1 MKGKGSLDFG
11 WVIVG
16 VGFITLGLAYG
27 VWYSFSVFFV
37 AVLNEFGW
45 SRSLA
50 AGAFSLFAIVHGVT
64 GPFVGGM
71 VDRFGPRRVILVGS
85 LLLGFG
91 LALCSLTSAWWHY
104 YLFFGI
110 ITATGVGTTG
120 WVPNTTL
127 IQQWF
132 KTNRGLAIG
141 IISSGIGVGIL
152 VCVPSVQHLINGV
165 GWRMA
170 YRIMALCI
178 PVIVAAM
185 ALVFLRRSPQPISP
199 RGTSIPEKEI
209 IATAAEAPPILD
221 EEWTSRSWTV
231 RQALT
236 TKQFRLLCIALPLG
250 PFITQSIL
258 SHQVAFFVDQGV
270 DTLLASYIVGIVGIT
285 SVGAKIL
292 WGTLSDRIG
301 REITYTMGITCAICG
316 MILLIV
322 FSIYPYPALQYSY
335 GILFGMGYAAV
346 AALPAIITADFFEG
360 RGYGG
365 IFGTLMFLMGIGAAS
380 GTWLAGFLYDHLG
393 SYVLVF
399 IIMIACALLACLIIW
414 VVAPRKIRNVP
425 GKRHASPPSV

>member
-1 MKGKGSLDFG
+1 MNYS

-16 VGFITLGLAYG
+16 VSFISVGLAYG

-37 AVLNEFGW
+37 AILDEFGW

-50 AGAFSLFAIVHGVT
+50 AGAFSLFAIIHGTT

-71 VDRFGPRRVILVGS
+71 VDRFGPRRVILFGS
-85 LLLGFG
+85 LLLGVG
-91 LALCSLTSAWWHY
+91 LVLSSLTRIWWHY
-104 YLFFGI
+104 YLFFGL
-110 ITATGVGTTG
+110 ITAAGVGTTG

-132 KTNRGLAIG
+132 KANRGLAIG

-170 YRIMALCI
+170 YRIMGLCI
-178 PVIVAAM
+178 PLIVGTSAV
-185 ALVFLRRSPQPISP
+185 VFLRRSPETTSP
-199 RGTSIPEKEI
+199 RDTAVPEKDI
-209 IATAAEAPPILD
+209 IGTAAEAPPILD
-221 EEWTSRSWTV
+221 EEWTPRAWTV
-231 RQALT
+231 RQALS
-236 TKQFRLLCIALPLG
+236 TKQFRFLCVALPLG

-258 SHQVAFFVDQGV
+258 AHQVAFFVDQGV

-285 SVGAKIL
+285 SVGTKIL

-301 REITYTMGITCAICG
+301 REVTYTMGIICG
-316 MILLIV
+316 VCGIIVLIIFSV
-322 FSIYPYPALQYSY
+322 HPFSILKYSY

-360 RGYGG
+360 RGYGSV
-365 IFGTLMFLMGIGAAS
+365 FGTLMFLMGIGAAS
-380 GTWLAGFLYDHLG
+380 GAWLAGFLHDQVG
-393 SYVLVF
+393 SYVPVF
-399 IIMIACALLACLIIW
+399 IIMIACALLACLNIW
-414 VVAPRKIRNVP
+414 MAAPRKIRNVS
-425 GKRHASPPSV
+425 GKRRGFHPSV